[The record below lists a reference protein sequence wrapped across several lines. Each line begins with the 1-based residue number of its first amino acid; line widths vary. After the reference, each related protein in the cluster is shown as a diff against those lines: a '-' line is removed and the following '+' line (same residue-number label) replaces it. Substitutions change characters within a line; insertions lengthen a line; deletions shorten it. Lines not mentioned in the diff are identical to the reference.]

1 MKYIC
6 IMICK
11 YYIYI
16 STNIHSIYVYIYM
29 IIYDM
34 LYTFAWMS
42 FTQNC
47 MGHATKTWIVAAH
60 VEFTMKVGSFIH
72 VDE

>member
-1 MKYIC
+1 
-6 IMICK
+6 
-11 YYIYI
+11 
-16 STNIHSIYVYIYM
+16 M

-34 LYTFAWMS
+34 LHTFAWMS

-47 MGHATKTWIVAAH
+47 MGHATQTWIVAAH

>member
-1 MKYIC
+1 MNIIFTYPQ
-6 IMICK
+6 
-11 YYIYI
+11 I
-16 STNIHSIYVYIYM
+16 STVYIYIYM
-29 IIYDM
+29 IIHDM
-34 LYTFAWMS
+34 LHTFAWMS

-72 VDE
+72 VDD

>member
-34 LYTFAWMS
+34 LHTFAWMS

-47 MGHATKTWIVAAH
+47 MGHATQTWIVAAH
-60 VEFTMKVGSFIH
+60 VEFTMKVGSFVH

>member
-1 MKYIC
+1 
-6 IMICK
+6 
-11 YYIYI
+11 
-16 STNIHSIYVYIYM
+16 M
-29 IIYDM
+29 IIHDM
-34 LYTFAWMS
+34 LHTFAWMS

-72 VDE
+72 VDD